1 AAKYPLVLKTQD
13 AQVTQS
19 IDALKGVY
27 RLIATPAMKVQA
39 KTYPDNVGHQT
50 SPGCFRCHDDAH
62 YLVVKGRITNEKIP
76 STCATCHT
84 FPQIAGTTASL
95 AGSAKPVGFPLVDK
109 PVEFPLGVRPAD
121 HKDNLYVFSHKTAA
135 SSR

>member
-39 KTYPDNVGHQT
+39 KTYPDNLGHQA
-50 SPGCFRCHDDAH
+50 SPGCFRCHDNAH
-62 YLVVKGRITNEKIP
+62 YLVVKGKITSEKIP
-76 STCATCHT
+76 STCSTCHT
-84 FPQIAGTTASL
+84 FPQVGSVAPTPGAAPRTADDPL
-95 AGSAKPVGFPLVDK
+95 GSNPAALPLGAAFVD
-109 PVEFPLGVRPAD
+109 FPLGATPVT
-121 HKDNLYVFSHKTAA
+121 H
-135 SSR
+135 